1 MEKAQYSLCCEVL
14 RRLDREGVLDHVVL
28 IGSWCLLAYED
39 YFGDVRYRP
48 GIRTRDIDL
57 LVPVPPRF
65 DHKVDIEALLKDLDF
80 VISYKGKEGYIQ
92 FVHQDLMLEFIV
104 PERGRGTGKPYPI
117 PALGVNAQPLR
128 FMDFLTQNTIHVR
141 FADLKVT
148 VPHPVNFALVKL
160 IVASRRTKSVKRK
173 NDLRQ
178 GVEVLRA
185 LIEAGQEK
193 DIQEVFRSTPSKW
206 QKTILQMLKDTP
218 LTKDIVSALQ
228 PSK

>member
-1 MEKAQYSLCCEVL
+1 MEKTQYNLCCKVL
-14 RRLDREGVLDHVVL
+14 RRLDQENVLDHVVL

-39 YFGDVRYRP
+39 LFRNVRYRP

-57 LVPVPPRF
+57 LVPIPHRF

-128 FMDFLTQNTIHVR
+128 FMDFLTQNTVRVR
-141 FADLKVT
+141 FADLKVM
-148 VPHPVNFALVKL
+148 VPHPANFGLLKL
-160 IVASRRTKSVKRK
+160 IVAARRTKSVKRE

-185 LIEAGQEK
+185 LIEAGQKK
-193 DIQEVFRSTPSKW
+193 DIQEVFRSMPLQKR
-206 QKTILQMLKDTP
+206 KTILQVLQDTP
-218 LTKDIVSALQ
+218 LTEDVVSVLQ
-228 PSK
+228 